1 MRAIEIGMGV
11 DTVSHRVP
19 SIHLHTVTVIHTP
32 QLTDS
37 PTRSSSPSSTPS
49 SWARPNTYSSSP
61 VRWNIGGK
69 GGFHHI
75 SAYGCLVSLSVPEE
89 VEEARIGEYGLQW
102 WVKAMK

>member
-1 MRAIEIGMGV
+1 MRASEIRMGV
-11 DTVSHRVP
+11 DTVSHRMP
-19 SIHLHTVTVIHTP
+19 LIHLQTVTAVQMLP
-32 QLTDS
+32 LTGS